1 MVGKTVTMLSVKL
14 TGQLSKL
21 KTLPYALLMNS
32 ALSTDYQIPTL
43 NTSTAPST
51 NEQITDGIILVST

>member
-1 MVGKTVTMLSVKL
+1 MVGKAVPMLSVKL
-14 TGQLSKL
+14 TVQLSKL

-43 NTSTAPST
+43 NTSTTSST